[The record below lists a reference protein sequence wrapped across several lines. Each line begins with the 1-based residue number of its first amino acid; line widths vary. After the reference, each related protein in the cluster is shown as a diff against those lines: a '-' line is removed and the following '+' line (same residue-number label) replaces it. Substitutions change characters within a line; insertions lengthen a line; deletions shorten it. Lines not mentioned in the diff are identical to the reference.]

1 MRELELL
8 LKLADATEVEFFR
21 GLIRDM
27 RARFGDK
34 ETLDILD
41 DVCAKI
47 SEINSPSVK
56 ELIAET
62 QKNRDLLMIREEA
75 EKWRE
80 AQRQEQQQQKKFEKP
95 EWPKW
100 DHKGPWKFDKV
111 QKRGWEW

>member
-21 GLIRDM
+21 GMLRDM
-27 RARFGDK
+27 RARYGDK
-34 ETLDILD
+34 ETLDTID
-41 DVCAKI
+41 QVCAKL
-47 SEINSPSVK
+47 SETNSTSVK

-62 QKNRDLLMIREEA
+62 QKLRDAAIIGEEY
-75 EKWRE
+75 EKWNE
-80 AQRQEQQQQKKFEKP
+80 AQRQRNEQEKKFEKP

>member
-34 ETLDILD
+34 ETLDTLD
-41 DVCAKI
+41 DVCGKL

-56 ELIAET
+56 ELIQET
-62 QKNRDLLMIREEA
+62 QKSRDLIMIRGEWERWND
-75 EKWRE
+75 EQRKQRE
-80 AQRQEQQQQKKFEKP
+80 QEQKVSTTGPWRKEQ
-95 EWPKW
+95 WTKW
-100 DHKGPWKFDKV
+100 DHIAKK
-111 QKRGWEW
+111 GWEW

>member
-27 RARFGDK
+27 RSNFGDK

-41 DVCAKI
+41 DVCGKL

-56 ELIAET
+56 ELIKET
-62 QKNRDLLMIREEA
+62 QKNRDLIMIRGEW
-75 EKWRE
+75 EKWNEAKRQQRE
-80 AQRQEQQQQKKFEKP
+80 QEQKVQP
-95 EWPKW
+95 T
-100 DHKGPWKFDKV
+100 KGPWRKEQWQKWDQIK
-111 QKRGWEW
+111 KRGWEW